1 MLGLQKVS
9 KSSILHENTRTTRL
23 KNSLR
28 NLFKRENFKPETEPM
43 IENLKKK
50 LHQEESKQ
58 SKSANIL
65 ASSRWGFEGE
75 KYSKTYPKKLQ
86 HKICKIKQCWTI
98 CSVIMMIKAKNIPV
112 NQRTFLN
119 QIKTFSKTTNT
130 REDISKTT
138 IFEVLSKISYRN
150 KISKQPLWS
159 YYFSRRSY

>member
-65 ASSRWGFEGE
+65 ASSRWGLEGE
-75 KYSKTYPKKLQ
+75 KCSKTYPKKLQ
-86 HKICKIKQCWTI
+86 HKICKIKQC
-98 CSVIMMIKAKNIPV
+98 
-112 NQRTFLN
+112 
-119 QIKTFSKTTNT
+119 
-130 REDISKTT
+130 
-138 IFEVLSKISYRN
+138 
-150 KISKQPLWS
+150 
-159 YYFSRRSY
+159 